1 MEGDVVT
8 QNILHIKTLPERIKG
23 SFAIPELIEIR
34 GEVFMAY
41 QEFLRINKDREA
53 AEENLYANPRNLAA
67 GTVKLLDPKEA
78 RDRDLGIV
86 LYGLGACKPKNLF
99 TRQSDFHNAILDWN
113 LPTVEN
119 RWLVE
124 SAEDAWSAIEKLD
137 LLRHKYEYPTD
148 GAVIKLDS
156 LAMQVEAGA
165 TSKAPRWAIA
175 YKFETEQQETILE
188 DIQTQVGRT
197 GTVTPVAHLK
207 PVVVAGSTVARA
219 TLHNADELARKDL
232 RIGDT
237 IVVEKAGEVIPQVV
251 KAILE
256 KRPSDAVPYS
266 FPTKCPECD
275 TELLRAEGEAAW
287 RCPGRDCPAQ
297 IRGRIQYYASRNCM
311 DIENLGE
318 AVVQQLVDRG
328 LVRDVADLYDLG
340 RDDFLQLEGFAEK
353 SAENLL
359 EALEASKKQEL
370 WRLVCGLGIK
380 HVGTTAAKDLARE
393 IGSLKAIA
401 EASEADLTAIDGV
414 GDIMADSIRSYFS
427 DDSNS
432 NRIPRLQEQGLNLE
446 CILTTF
452 GANARLTGQTFVLTG
467 TLDMLTREEAGEKIE
482 ALGGRVS
489 SSVSKKTSYVVA
501 GPGAGSKLVKAE
513 KLKVTVLDELAF
525 LKMMED

>member
-1 MEGDVVT
+1 
-8 QNILHIKTLPERIKG
+8 
-23 SFAIPELIEIR
+23 EIR

-78 RDRDLGIV
+78 RNRDLGIV
-86 LYGLGACKPKNLF
+86 LYGLGACKPKDLF
-99 TRQSDFHNAILDWN
+99 TRQSDFHDAILDWN

-124 SAEDAWSAIEKLD
+124 SGEDAWSAIEKLD

-156 LAMQVEAGA
+156 LAMQVDAGA

-256 KRPSDAVPYS
+256 KRPSDAEPYS

-318 AVVQQLVDRG
+318 AVVQQLVERG
-328 LVRDVADLYDLG
+328 LVHDVADLYDLG

-353 SAENLL
+353 SAKNLL

-393 IGSLKAIA
+393 IGSLNAIA

-432 NRIPRLQEQGLNLE
+432 NRIARFQEQGLNLE
-446 CILTTF
+446 CILTSF
-452 GANARLTGQTFVLTG
+452 GADARLSGQTFVLTG
-467 TLDMLTREEAGEKIE
+467 TLDMLTREEAGVKIE

-525 LKMMED
+525 LKMMEG

>member
-1 MEGDVVT
+1 M
-8 QNILHIKTLPERIKG
+8 
-23 SFAIPELIEIR
+23 
-34 GEVFMAY
+34 
-41 QEFLRINKDREA
+41 
-53 AEENLYANPRNLAA
+53 
-67 GTVKLLDPKEA
+67 DPKEA
-78 RDRDLGIV
+78 RNRNLGIV
-86 LYGLGACKPKNLF
+86 LYGLGACKPKDLF
-99 TRQSDFHNAILDWN
+99 TRQSDFHDAILDWN

-124 SAEDAWSAIEKLD
+124 SAEDAWAAIEKLD

-237 IVVEKAGEVIPQVV
+237 IVVEKAGEIIPQVV

-287 RCPGRDCPAQ
+287 RCPSRDCPAQ
-297 IRGRIQYYASRNCM
+297 VRGRIQYYASRNCM

-318 AVVQQLVDRG
+318 AVIQQLVGRE

-353 SAENLL
+353 SADNLL

-380 HVGTTAAKDLARE
+380 HVGATAAKDLARE
-393 IGSLKAIA
+393 IGSLEALSK
-401 EASEADLTAIDGV
+401 ASEADLTAIDGV
-414 GDIMADSIRSYFS
+414 GDIMADSIRAYFA

-432 NRIPRLQEQGLNLE
+432 NRIPRFQEQGLNLE

-452 GANARLTGQTFVLTG
+452 GADARLSGQTFVLTG

-525 LKMMED
+525 LKMMEG